1 MTRLKKI
8 RIADIEEFDSVNVV
22 EVLVKIGERVTVN
35 QPLVTLESEKA
46 IMDFPSPNAGV
57 VQKVKAKK
65 DERVRENDVLVT
77 LEVTDEPPLSEQ
89 IPSESSPV
97 TTRQPASN
105 QETVRPTR
113 QKSAPFLAPTKSNS
127 AHASPGVYQ
136 YARELGVDLSKVQ
149 GSGRQ
154 RRITK
159 QDVQR
164 HVRVNMGEK
173 VSSSKI
179 VFTDET
185 EAVALTRIQ
194 RLTAENMRAAWQD
207 IPHVT
212 HFDRADVTRLEQ
224 QRKQLAEDL
233 KGIKLTSLAF
243 VIKALVSTLKHF
255 PRFNA
260 LYDPVSEQLLLKK
273 GFHVGIAVD
282 TPHGLL
288 VPVMRDVDKKTITQ
302 TAVELVR
309 LGDQAKNRKLAPQ
322 DMADAGM
329 TISSLGNL
337 GGRAFTPI
345 INPPQV
351 AILGLSKMIVRER
364 PAATG
369 RAQQKLLPLALSYDH
384 RVINGADAARFCTH
398 LKGLLEDIW
407 KLAL

>member
-1 MTRLKKI
+1 MTRLKEI

-57 VQKVKAKK
+57 VQEVKAKK

-89 IPSESSPV
+89 VPSESPPA

-105 QETVRPTR
+105 QETVRSTQ
-113 QKSAPFLAPTKSNS
+113 QKS

-159 QDVQR
+159 QDVQH
-164 HVRVNMGEK
+164 HVRVNLGK
-173 VSSSKI
+173 KASSSKI

-224 QRKQLAEDL
+224 QRKRLAEDL
-233 KGIKLTSLAF
+233 KDIKLTPLAF

-255 PRFNA
+255 SRFNA
-260 LYDPVSEQLLLKK
+260 SYDPVSEQLLLRK

-302 TAVELVR
+302 AAVELVR
-309 LGDQAKNRKLAPQ
+309 LGDLAKNRKLTPQ